1 MGVASIQ
8 VTVTDGPQ
16 VNGNDVTFDV
26 TGGTLDNS
34 SVCQFNWDDTVFTG
48 QEGKQRLI
56 SHLEIIKARLQT
68 AKLWPITAAS

>member
-1 MGVASIQ
+1 MAVASVQ

-16 VNGNDVTFDV
+16 VNGDDVTFDT

-34 SVCQFNWDDTVFTG
+34 SVCQFNWDDAVFVG
-48 QEGKQRLI
+48 QEGKQRLLA
-56 SHLEIIKARLQT
+56 HLEIISHRIAS

>member
-1 MGVASIQ
+1 MAVASIQ

-16 VNGNDVTFDV
+16 VNGDDVTFDT

-48 QEGKQRLI
+48 QEGKQRLL
-56 SHLEIIKARLQT
+56 SHLKIIHDRLAS

>member
-1 MGVASIQ
+1 MAVASVQ

-34 SVCQFNWDDTVFTG
+34 SVCQFNWDDAVFVG
-48 QEGKQRLI
+48 QEGKQRLLAHLKIIEDRI
-56 SHLEIIKARLQT
+56 ST

>member
-1 MGVASIQ
+1 MAVASVQ

-16 VNGNDVTFDV
+16 VNGDDVTFDI

-48 QEGKQRLI
+48 QEGKQRLLA
-56 SHLEIIKARLQT
+56 HLKIIYDRVST

>member
-1 MGVASIQ
+1 MAVASVQ

-16 VNGNDVTFDV
+16 VNGDDVTFDT

-34 SVCQFNWDDTVFTG
+34 SVCQFNWDDAVFVG
-48 QEGKQRLI
+48 IEGKQRLL
-56 SHLEIIKARLQT
+56 SHLKIIHDRIST

>member
-1 MGVASIQ
+1 MGVPSIQ

-16 VNGNDVTFDV
+16 VNGDDVTFD
-26 TGGTLDNS
+26 TAGGTLDNS

-56 SHLEIIKARLQT
+56 AHLEIVLARLKS